1 MLEKSKQ
8 CLTALLRLDQF
19 NMKLPDHILEK
30 LVTELYENKIKKSE
44 LKRIIREEIQNT
56 LSKAPNLKFKDIQTG
71 QKFLRFGENGQMW
84 EKINDKQAKFITNVG
99 KKTAPFTKA
108 KGTLNV
114 FPQTMD
120 VVPLS
125 N

>member
-1 MLEKSKQ
+1 M
-8 CLTALLRLDQF
+8 
-19 NMKLPDHILEK
+19 
-30 LVTELYENKIKKSE
+30 KKSE
-44 LKRIIREEIQNT
+44 LRQIIKEEIQKVLNE
-56 LSKAPNLKFKDIQTG
+56 APNLKFKDIQTG

-120 VVPLS
+120 VTPATP
-125 N
+125 NN